1 MSARKTHD
9 EKMEDFDRMIEQL
22 RERRRQEVARH
33 SVEARKAEA
42 HARHAFGSMV
52 LECVGGDWTAVDP
65 ARLEAVL
72 AGNADV
78 LARCAGEPLP
88 LETARSRMREWEASR
103 RERER
108 SEAASEPAGEATE
121 VAHEGGDL

>member
-9 EKMEDFDRMIEQL
+9 EKMEDIDRMIEQL

-42 HARHAFGSMV
+42 HARHVFGSLV
-52 LECVGGDWTAVDP
+52 LECVGGEWTAVDP

-88 LETARSRMREWEASR
+88 LEAARSRMREWEASR

-108 SEAASEPAGEATE
+108 SEAASEPVGEATE
-121 VAHEGGDL
+121 VAYEGGDL